1 MIKPSKD
8 HWACLFLPNSSPAF
22 SPFSNLNSLNLPC
35 SLALLFL
42 ILFILISPGC

>member
-22 SPFSNLNSLNLPC
+22 SPVSNLNSLNLPC